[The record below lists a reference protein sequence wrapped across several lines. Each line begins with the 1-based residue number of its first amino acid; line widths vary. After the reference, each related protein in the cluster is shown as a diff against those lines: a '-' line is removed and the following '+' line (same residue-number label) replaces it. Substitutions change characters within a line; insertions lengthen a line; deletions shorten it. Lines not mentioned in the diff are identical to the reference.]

1 MLRALAQIDICQSTM
16 GRGRYPA
23 RLKVTAPPPELAER
37 YYRSWPAHALYHT
50 PERFPP
56 LSAEGLFGRSASLT
70 LEFGCATGEYLCA
83 LAAAQPEACFVGVDI
98 VAKPLYRAVERAAAL
113 NLANILFIHA
123 DARLLYQRIPDAAL
137 ATIILHF
144 PPPLLRN
151 RQRNQLLVSPQMLA
165 CAARALVP
173 GGYLS
178 FLTDHPDLFALMQEL
193 LPNFPALRARP
204 ASPSELAVFESH
216 YHRRWAARGREINGL
231 RIERI
236 PAG

>member
-1 MLRALAQIDICQSTM
+1 M

-23 RLKVTAPPPELAER
+23 RLHVTAPPPEIAAR
-37 YYRSWPAHALYHT
+37 YYRSWPAHELYHT

-56 LSAEGLFGRSASLT
+56 LSAEGLFGHVAPLT

-83 LAAAQPEACFVGVDI
+83 LAAAQPTTYFVGIDI
-98 VAKPLYRAVERAAAL
+98 VAKPLYRAVERAVAL
-113 NLANILFIHA
+113 ELTNILFIHA

-137 ATIILHF
+137 STIILHF

-165 CAARALVP
+165 CAARTLVP

-178 FLTDHPDLFALMQEL
+178 FLTDHPALFALMREL
-193 LPNFPALRARP
+193 LPAFPALRAIP
-204 ASPSELAVFESH
+204 ASPAELAVFESH
-216 YHRRWAARGREINGL
+216 YHRRWAARGRTISGL
-231 RIERI
+231 RIERVDGDN
-236 PAG
+236 P

>member
-1 MLRALAQIDICQSTM
+1 M

-23 RLKVTAPPPELAER
+23 RLHVAPPPPAIAER

-50 PERFPP
+50 PTLFP
-56 LSAEGLFGRSASLT
+56 LISAESLFGRSAPLT

-83 LAAAQPEACFVGVDI
+83 LAAAQPTACFVGVDI
-98 VAKPLYRAVERAAAL
+98 VAKPLYRAVERAAAA

-123 DARLLYQRIPDAAL
+123 DARLLYQRIPDASL

-165 CAARALVP
+165 CAARTLIP

-178 FLTDHPDLFALMQEL
+178 FLTDHPALLKLMYEL
-193 LPNFPALRARP
+193 LPAFPALRAQP
-204 ASPSELAVFESH
+204 ASASELAIFESH
-216 YHRRWAARGREINGL
+216 YHRRWAARGRDISGL
-231 RIERI
+231 RIERL
-236 PAG
+236 AG